1 MDLLRGYDSDDGGGG
16 KDRNADSIR
25 IPVVNAAPAVIAME
39 PTRLAPLVD
48 PLSAAA
54 GPSSKKKKG
63 FGSGTILVHNPKASE
78 VLAPTLGP
86 AHPFRDER
94 RVPGQSRYG
103 FVLHWIVF
111 FITA

>member
-16 KDRNADSIR
+16 KEGNACSVR

-39 PTRLAPLVD
+39 PARLAPLVD

-63 FGSGTILVHNPKASE
+63 FGSETILVHNPKASE

-94 RVPGQSRYG
+94 RVPGQSRCG
-103 FVLHWIVF
+103 FVLQ
-111 FITA
+111 